1 MKCFNNLNSS
11 ITITV
16 DNSVED
22 NGTISGST
30 LSGGLAGQPVQTI
43 NTEPVT
49 TADTAVVNDASSKI
63 PEGQEDTNDDTPLT
77 QSLNITNVTGFIDDT
92 TNLNYIILRPLVVD
106 DERKILSGKY
116 YSINC
121 SVGLYQTNILP
132 SFAGS
137 CIIEFYR
144 TISTGDVVL
153 DSKYLNIVSE
163 LNEISY
169 FDAFNSWEYINTQPE
184 LDFTTTKVLRLN
196 FNIKY
201 FVNNPIYEDWLN
213 LGVRVR
219 GIDGSGN
226 IGFCTAITLF
236 TP

>member
-1 MKCFNNLNSS
+1 MKCFTNLSS
-11 ITITV
+11 PINIV
-16 DNSVED
+16 VNNSVD
-22 NGTISGST
+22 YGTISGST
-30 LSGGLAGQPVQTI
+30 LAVEEIVPGEPVLAI
-43 NTEPVT
+43 NTNLPTSSESTPT
-49 TADTAVVNDASSKI
+49 PNPEADDASTT
-63 PEGQEDTNDDTPLT
+63 QDDTPLT
-77 QSLNITNVTGFIDDT
+77 QSLNITNVNGFINDI
-92 TNLNYIILRPLVVD
+92 TNLNYTIIKPVD
-106 DERKILSGKY
+106 TRKVFDGKY
-116 YSINC
+116 YNINC
-121 SVGLYQTNILP
+121 SVGLYQTDLLP
-132 SFAGS
+132 SFNGS
-137 CIIEFYR
+137 CIVEFYR

-169 FDAFNSWEYINTQPE
+169 FDAFNSWEYIDPYLPE

-201 FVNNPIYEDWLN
+201 FVNNPIYEDWSS
-213 LGVRVR
+213 LGVRIR